1 MNTILI
7 VILILIVIAFI
18 ITIAFIFINNSI
30 LKSEQLVEEARSGI
44 DTQLKRRYDLIP
56 SLIETVKGYAGY
68 EKTLLENISKLRT
81 NTLEDTSLAKKAY
94 DSDKLSGSIKNI
106 FAIAENYPDL
116 KANQNFLD
124 LQKNLT
130 EIEDSIQ
137 YSRRY
142 YNGTVREY
150 NIKIV
155 SFPASIV
162 AKVINTP
169 KEVFFT
175 ATEVEKENVEVKIS

>member
-7 VILILIVIAFI
+7 VILVLFVIVFV
-18 ITIAFIFINNSI
+18 ITILFILINNSI
-30 LKSEQLVEEARSGI
+30 LKSDQLVQEANSGI
-44 DTQLKRRYDLIP
+44 DTQLRRRYDLIP

-68 EKTLLENISKLRT
+68 EKTLLENISKLRAGT
-81 NTLEDTSLAKKAY
+81 VEEQSIVKKAY
-94 DSDKLSGSIKNI
+94 DSDELSNSVKSI

-130 EIEDSIQ
+130 EIEEAIQ
-137 YSRRY
+137 YARRY

-155 SFPASIV
+155 SFPMSIV
-162 AKVINTP
+162 AKAINTP
-169 KEVFFT
+169 KKEFFT
-175 ATEVEKENVEVKIS
+175 ATGIEKENVEVKMS